1 MDKVFEMLKLFSLF
15 FSLLFYLNDG
25 KAAYYD
31 TLPKGVRNLSYRYI
45 QTGEITGSYGSSGN
59 FKGYNVNAN
68 INADSIK
75 GINSAVDIY
84 LNSLSA
90 TDYADF
96 SFGTFQGSATSKV
109 SAQAFGGGYG
119 VTNRFTL
126 YGFIPFYSAE
136 VDLKIARTAK
146 GRNNVGT
153 AIQLENLPDVDVRLI
168 QSLFVNY
175 YHYQPL
181 GKWKAT
187 DFGDAELGGLYQI
200 KKWSNAGA
208 LINFGIVVPT
218 GRKDD
223 PDILQDIAFGDGQW
237 DAFFEWG
244 GGINLS
250 SNWSLDNWTR
260 YTYQFPYTTSVR
272 TPDSSTFPIT
282 ANQAFARIKLGN
294 KAQTNLQGNYKL
306 SEQWST
312 SLIYSFEYIEPS
324 KYRSSNLRSDSIL
337 ATDTEKL
344 THTGRLNFGYSTFSL
359 YQQKRFFA
367 PMAFN
372 LSVQSIFAGKNVPKY
387 ERADFEV
394 RLFF

>member
-1 MDKVFEMLKLFSLF
+1 MKFILTF
-15 FSLLFYLNDG
+15 FTYILYLNISN
-25 KAAYYD
+25 AAYYD
-31 TLPKGVRNLSYRYI
+31 TLPAGVRNITYRYI

-75 GINSAVDIY
+75 GVNAAVDTY
-84 LNSLSA
+84 LGTLSA
-90 TDYADF
+90 TDYANF

-109 SAQAFGGGYG
+109 SAQAIGAGYG
-119 VTNRFTL
+119 VTNRLTV
-126 YGFIPFYSAE
+126 YGFVPFYSAQ
-136 VDLKIARTAK
+136 VDLKIERTQK

-181 GKWKAT
+181 GRWKAT
-187 DFGDAELGGLYQI
+187 DFGDTELGMMYQL

-208 LINFGIVVPT
+208 LINIGTVAPT
-218 GRKDD
+218 GRKDN

-244 GGINLS
+244 GGIILS

-260 YTYQFPYTTSVR
+260 YTYQFPYSTTIR
-272 TPDSSTFPIT
+272 TPDSSTFPVT
-282 ANQAFARIKLGN
+282 ANEGLAQIKLGN
-294 KAQTNLQGNYKL
+294 KAQTNLQANYKL
-306 SEQWST
+306 SEEWTT
-312 SLIYSFEYIEPS
+312 SLTYSFEYIEPS
-324 KYRSSNLRSDSIL
+324 DYKSSDPIADTIL
-337 ATDTEKL
+337 EADTEKI
-344 THTGRLNFGYSTFSL
+344 THTGRLNLGYSTLSL
-359 YQQKRFFA
+359 YQQKKFFV
-367 PMAFN
+367 PVSFN
-372 LSVQSIFAGKNVPKY
+372 LAVQSIFAGKNVPKY
-387 ERADFEV
+387 ERADFEI